1 MGKRGTNA
9 FRRNDAIRALE
20 SARDGGLDPA
30 MMEVIVDPNGTVA
43 YRVYA
48 DRVVPPA
55 AEPIM
60 RSAKEW
66 DAEIAKLKEA
76 KTPPKGGSGQ
86 C

>member
-9 FRRNDAIRALE
+9 FKRNDAIRALQ

-30 MMEVIVDPNGTVA
+30 MMEVVIGPDGTTT

-48 DRVVPPA
+48 DRAVPPA

-66 DAEIAKLKEA
+66 DEEIAKLKA
-76 KTPPKGGSGQ
+76 KKDR
-86 C
+86 